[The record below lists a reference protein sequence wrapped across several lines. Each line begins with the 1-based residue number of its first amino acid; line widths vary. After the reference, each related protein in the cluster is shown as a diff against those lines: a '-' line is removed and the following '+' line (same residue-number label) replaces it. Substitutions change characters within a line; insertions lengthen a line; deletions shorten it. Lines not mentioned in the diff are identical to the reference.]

1 MSSLWSRPQQ
11 SKLIMEMDGGRR
23 MRFVR
28 DARLLERIYILLQDC
43 GMPDKRPGVD
53 LIYELYWMLEEHFE
67 EENE

>member
-1 MSSLWSRPQQ
+1 
-11 SKLIMEMDGGRR
+11 